1 MSPHGSRLLYI
12 LLLVQFGL
20 AFSTREE
27 CHENE
32 FEDERGNCAPCRQ
45 CGPGQ
50 ELSEECGGG
59 GDPQCVPCRAGR
71 YKEDRGHHRCI
82 RCLPCTL
89 INRVLK
95 ANCTLTVNSVCGDCL
110 PGFYSKTRIGG
121 LRELECFPCTSHT
134 PPTET
139 QCNPKPVPGQP
150 VSTVPPPL
158 DPVVLVAVIAVA
170 LALISVTLVTL
181 SVICCGRFFKR
192 QCQRAFLRSQDFTAQ
207 PGRFARRQDPTC
219 SPCEEK
225 PVPSFSFGPS
235 ENCSRLQGPVEEVR
249 TIPDRAPCSARTIL
263 QPSVELCA
271 LPAASVKPHYTRS
284 VSETQPLIRNSG
296 CSDCFS
302 ICPPTSDPGPRV
314 TEPLS
319 VPARSCA
326 TEQQHWSHAPVE
338 CTELD
343 LQNYSED
350 GFSGGRKGS
359 EGTHTLSGSTQGTP
373 PAAGTHTCICLDI
386 LHAAPAQEEPG
397 SACTPLLHQAGT
409 CEFKDLVSRVSSV
422 TLGRPVSH
430 FPDSLVLSLGLRLN
444 PSVPDMKDFRDVGAV
459 LGVRPHLMDQM
470 QGFEALHTHL
480 SSTSSCTVLGL
491 AQALRKLQRNDA
503 LSLICNH
510 FAPSGV
516 RQHWD

>member
-1 MSPHGSRLLYI
+1 MC
-12 LLLVQFGL
+12 L
-20 AFSTREE
+20 AFLVPCFPHPRGVPETR
-27 CHENE
+27 

-50 ELSEECGGG
+50 ELSES
-59 GDPQCVPCRAGR
+59 RSIA
-71 YKEDRGHHRCI
+71 DRGHHRCI

-110 PGFYSKTRIGG
+110 PGSVYS
-121 LRELECFPCTSHT
+121 
-134 PPTET
+134 
-139 QCNPKPVPGQP
+139 NPKPVPGQP

-225 PVPSFSFGPS
+225 PVPSSSFGPP

-314 TEPLS
+314 TEPLT

-373 PAAGTHTCICLDI
+373 PAAGPHTCICLDI
-386 LHAAPAQEEPG
+386 LHAAHSSPAQEEPG
-397 SACTPLLHQAGT
+397 SACTPLLHQAVT